1 MLLKPRTIRMSFPV
15 LLPPQRGM
23 SISSFSSDDME
34 FLDFEANHAQDGG
47 GPTGQRSGSPFSMVE
62 DAGLASPI
70 SNTSSQNVG
79 SERFI
84 FHLDL
89 CSVVEIV

>member
-1 MLLKPRTIRMSFPV
+1 MLLKPRTIRVSFPF

-23 SISSFSSDDME
+23 SISSISSDDME
-34 FLDFEANHAQDGG
+34 FLDFEANGSQDGG

-62 DAGLASPI
+62 DPGLAPPI

-79 SERFI
+79 RGERFI

-89 CSVVEIV
+89 FHCN

>member
-1 MLLKPRTIRMSFPV
+1 
-15 LLPPQRGM
+15 M
-23 SISSFSSDDME
+23 SISSISSDDIE
-34 FLDFEANHAQDGG
+34 FLDFEANGSQDGG
-47 GPTGQRSGSPFSMVE
+47 GPAGQRSGSPFSMVE

-79 SERFI
+79 RGERLI

-89 CSVVEIV
+89 CIVVEIV